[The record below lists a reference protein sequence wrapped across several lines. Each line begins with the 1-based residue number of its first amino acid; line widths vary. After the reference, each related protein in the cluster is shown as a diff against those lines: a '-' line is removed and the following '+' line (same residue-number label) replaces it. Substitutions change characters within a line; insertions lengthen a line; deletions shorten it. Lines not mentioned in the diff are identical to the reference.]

1 MADLTQELFWKLN
14 REQPRFPS
22 GRVLFGQGGLTD
34 SEIRSIEDQ
43 LEMALPPD
51 FKFLLENLKDPG
63 GVFFPW
69 ADFSLNLYRELIEWV
84 WDGIAF
90 DIGHGLWLDRWGE
103 RPSEETEAKHN
114 ARLDFESW
122 PVLLPIFGHRFLPAT
137 PCRSGNPVFSIK
149 QTDIIYYGANLA
161 DYLLNELTGS
171 RPLVEEQTPIRKID
185 VWSDFAEGRLGWWRE

>member
-90 DIGHGLWLDRWGE
+90 DIGHGLWLDRWGRDHQRKPKRSITPDWTLKVGRCFCLFLATASCQPHRVVQE
-103 RPSEETEAKHN
+103 IQCFRSNKPTLFTTEQIS
-114 ARLDFESW
+114 LT
-122 PVLLPIFGHRFLPAT
+122 IF
-137 PCRSGNPVFSIK
+137 
-149 QTDIIYYGANLA
+149 
-161 DYLLNELTGS
+161 
-171 RPLVEEQTPIRKID
+171 
-185 VWSDFAEGRLGWWRE
+185 